1 MIFLFSKLQQQVI
14 LFSALLFES
23 CTVAVPLI
31 VSPIE
36 LAVKKKK
43 FGPAKVYENGIS
55 HEEYM
60 SKFSNKNIIVKKFG
74 APSNKN
80 ILGGMEV
87 WYYNLGELST
97 SKVIHTTPSNS
108 SITQMQSTS
117 GNNVIATSNKTTSTT
132 KKFIE
137 FQFNEGEDFTQ
148 NFRSNGVD
156 YSVRGDLT
164 KNKNYNRSL
173 IILRNIGIGVVCHAI
188 YRYYIK

>member
-1 MIFLFSKLQQQVI
+1 MNRLI
-14 LFSALLFES
+14 LILLSALLFES

-55 HEEYM
+55 HKEYM
-60 SKFSNKNIIVKKFG
+60 AKFSTKNIIVKKFG
-74 APSNKN
+74 APSNKD

-87 WYYNLGELST
+87 WYYDLGELS
-97 SKVIHTTPSNS
+97 SSRVIHSTPSNS
-108 SITQMQSTS
+108 SITQTQSLS
-117 GNNVIATSNKTTSTT
+117 GNNVVATSNKTTSTT

-148 NFRSNGVD
+148 DFRSNGVD

-164 KNKNYNRSL
+164 RNKNYNRSL
-173 IILRNIGIGVVCHAI
+173 IILRNIGIGAVCHII
-188 YRYYIK
+188 YRNVK

>member
-1 MIFLFSKLQQQVI
+1 
-14 LFSALLFES
+14 
-23 CTVAVPLI
+23 
-31 VSPIE
+31 
-36 LAVKKKK
+36 
-43 FGPAKVYENGIS
+43 
-55 HEEYM
+55 
-60 SKFSNKNIIVKKFG
+60 
-74 APSNKN
+74 
-80 ILGGMEV
+80 
-87 WYYNLGELST
+87 
-97 SKVIHTTPSNS
+97 
-108 SITQMQSTS
+108 MQSSS

-137 FQFNEGEDFTQ
+137 FQFDEGDDFTQ

>member
-1 MIFLFSKLQQQVI
+1 MNRLILI

-55 HEEYM
+55 HKEYM
-60 SKFSNKNIIVKKFG
+60 AKFSTKNIIVKKFG
-74 APSNKN
+74 APSNKD

-87 WYYNLGELST
+87 WYYDLGELS
-97 SKVIHTTPSNS
+97 SSRVIHSTPSNS
-108 SITQMQSTS
+108 SITQTQSLS
-117 GNNVIATSNKTTSTT
+117 GNNVVATSNKTTSTT

-148 NFRSNGVD
+148 DFRSNGVD

-164 KNKNYNRSL
+164 RNKNYNRSL
-173 IILRNIGIGVVCHAI
+173 IILRNIGIGAVCHII
-188 YRYYIK
+188 YRNVK

>member
-1 MIFLFSKLQQQVI
+1 MNRLIVI

-87 WYYNLGELST
+87 WYYDLGELST

-108 SITQMQSTS
+108 SITQMQSIS
-117 GNNVIATSNKTTSTT
+117 GNNVVATSNKTTSTT

-164 KNKNYNRSL
+164 RNKNYNRSL
-173 IILRNIGIGVVCHAI
+173 IILRNIGIGVLCDVI
-188 YRYYIK
+188 YQYYLK

>member
-1 MIFLFSKLQQQVI
+1 MNKLIILLFSV
-14 LFSALLFES
+14 LLFES
-23 CTVAVPLI
+23 CTVAVPLV

-36 LAVKKKK
+36 LGIKKKK

-55 HEEYM
+55 HKDYM
-60 SKFSNKNIIVKKFG
+60 AKFSNKNIIVKKFG
-74 APSNKN
+74 APSNKD

-87 WYYNLGELST
+87 WYYDLGELST
-97 SKVIHTTPSNS
+97 SKVIHSTPSNS

-117 GNNVIATSNKTTSTT
+117 GNNVVATSNKTTSTT

-156 YSVRGDLT
+156 YSVRGNLT
-164 KNKNYNRSL
+164 RNKNYNRSL
-173 IILRNIGIGVVCHAI
+173 INLRNVGIGVVCDVI
-188 YRYYIK
+188 YQNYIKK

>member
-1 MIFLFSKLQQQVI
+1 MNRLIVI

-164 KNKNYNRSL
+164 RNKNYNRSL

>member
-1 MIFLFSKLQQQVI
+1 MIRLI
-14 LFSALLFES
+14 LILLSALLFES

-55 HEEYM
+55 HKEYM
-60 SKFSNKNIIVKKFG
+60 AKFSTKNIIVKKFG
-74 APSNKN
+74 APSNKD

-87 WYYNLGELST
+87 WYYDLGELS
-97 SKVIHTTPSNS
+97 SSRVIHSTPSNS
-108 SITQMQSTS
+108 SITQTQSLS
-117 GNNVIATSNKTTSTT
+117 GNNVVATSNKTTSTT

-148 NFRSNGVD
+148 DFRSNGVD

-164 KNKNYNRSL
+164 RNKNYNRSL
-173 IILRNIGIGVVCHAI
+173 IILRNIGIGAVCHII
-188 YRYYIK
+188 YRNVK